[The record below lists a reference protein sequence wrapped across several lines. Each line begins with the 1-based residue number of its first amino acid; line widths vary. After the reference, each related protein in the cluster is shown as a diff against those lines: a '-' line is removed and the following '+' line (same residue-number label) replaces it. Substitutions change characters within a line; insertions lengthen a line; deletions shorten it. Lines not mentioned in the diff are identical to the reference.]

1 MAELLI
7 ELFMEEIP
15 ARMQVRAGDDFKRLV
30 TEKLSTAG
38 IHFARAEAHSTP
50 RRLTLVVEGVPTA
63 QADVREEK
71 KGPRV
76 GSPEQALAGF
86 LKSAGLSS
94 IDQAEQRDTGKG
106 VFYFAVIE
114 KKGGA
119 TIDALPG
126 IIDAAIRELP
136 WPKSMRWGANDFM
149 WVRPLHSIL
158 ALFDGAVVPGSLNL
172 GAKTIAYGDQTE
184 GHRFLSPGAFAVTSF
199 ADYKDKLMQAHV
211 VLDRDQRKRLI
222 LNDAVKAA
230 TAEGYVLKDDP
241 GLAEEV
247 AGLVEWPVVL
257 TGAIDDQF
265 MDVPAEVLTTSMRT
279 HQRYFALETAEGKL
293 APRFVVVANR
303 TTLDGGK
310 AVVAGN
316 ERVLRARLS
325 DAKFFWDQDLK
336 VKLESRLPGLK
347 DITFHAKL
355 GSLYQRVERMAALSK
370 AIAQA
375 LNYDASET
383 EQAEIAAWL
392 SKADLTTGV
401 VGEFPEVQ
409 GIMGRYVAY
418 REGLP
423 APVAEAIADHYK
435 PLGPSDRVPTDKVS
449 VAVALAEKIDTLVQ
463 FFDINEKPTGSRDP
477 FALRRAALGV
487 IRLLTDNGERVSLST
502 LIEAAI
508 DTRLA
513 SFHRGTS
520 SDIPEIVKAVQA
532 GATVADYY
540 GRLFVAANHLSNWT
554 YSRSIAED
562 VLSSIK
568 ERAVSQHDLLKLAE
582 LAQDLTVA
590 SFGLYGQPS
599 ADNIDADAANRV
611 RSVLTEDL
619 VVPLLSFFHDRLK
632 VSLKEK
638 GVRHD
643 LIDAVLALG
652 GEDDFV
658 RLLARVEA
666 LSGFLAT
673 DDGANLLAAAKRASN
688 ILRIEEKKDG
698 PHDGAVDP
706 ELLTLDEEKAL
717 FMALTAAT
725 ATAAPRIEA
734 EDFTGVMAAFA
745 VLRAPVD
752 AFFEKVTVN
761 APEAPVRA
769 NRLRLLSQI
778 RATLALVADFS
789 KIEG

>member
-86 LKSAGLSS
+86 LKSAGLAS

-172 GAKTIAYGDQTE
+172 GVKTIAYGNQTE
-184 GHRFLSPGAFAVTSF
+184 GHRFLSPGTFAVTSF

-222 LNDAVKAA
+222 LADAQKAA
-230 TAEGYVLKDDP
+230 TAEGFVLKDDP
-241 GLAEEV
+241 GLLEEV

-303 TTLDGGK
+303 TTIDGGK

-375 LNYDASET
+375 LGYDASET
-383 EQAEIAAWL
+383 EQVEIAAWL

-423 APVAEAIADHYK
+423 AAVAEAIADHYK
-435 PLGPSDRVPTDKVS
+435 PLGPSDRVPTDKVAI
-449 VAVALAEKIDTLVQ
+449 AVALAEKIDTLVA
-463 FFDINEKPTGSRDP
+463 FFSIDEKPTGSRDP

-487 IRLLTDNGERVSLST
+487 IRLIVENGLRVKLGSL
-502 LIEAAI
+502 LVA
-508 DTRLA
+508 
-513 SFHRGTS
+513 
-520 SDIPEIVKAVQA
+520 A
-532 GATVADYY
+532 GASKD
-540 GRLFVAANHLSNWT
+540 VAA
-554 YSRSIAED
+554 D
-562 VLSSIK
+562 
-568 ERAVSQHDLLKLAE
+568 
-582 LAQDLTVA
+582 
-590 SFGLYGQPS
+590 
-599 ADNIDADAANRV
+599 
-611 RSVLTEDL
+611 
-619 VVPLLSFFHDRLK
+619 LLSFFNDRLK

-658 RLLARVEA
+658 RLLARVDA

-706 ELLTLDEEKAL
+706 ALLTQDEEKAL
-717 FMALTAAT
+717 FMALTAAK

-734 EDFTGVMAAFA
+734 EDFTGVMAAFSI
-745 VLRAPVD
+745 LRAPVD

>member
-1 MAELLI
+1 MPELLI

-15 ARMQVRAGDDFKRLV
+15 ARMQVRAADDFKHLV
-30 TEKLSTAG
+30 TDKLAAAG
-38 IHFARAEAHSTP
+38 IQFTHAGAHSTP
-50 RRLTLVVEGVPTA
+50 RRLALEVHGLPVRR
-63 QADVREEK
+63 QDVHEEK

-106 VFYFAVIE
+106 VFYFAVTE
-114 KKGGA
+114 KKGGP
-119 TIDALPG
+119 TVEALPG

-136 WPKSMRWGANDFM
+136 WPKSMRWGANDFR

-158 ALFDGAVVPGSLNL
+158 ALFDGTVIPGSLDL
-172 GAKTIAYGDQTE
+172 GTRVIAYGDQTE
-184 GHRFLSPGAFAVTSF
+184 GHRFLSPGRITVSDFH
-199 ADYKDKLMQAHV
+199 DYKHKLRAAHV
-211 VLDRDQRKRLI
+211 LLDRVERKHAI
-222 LNDAVKAA
+222 LADAKQAA
-230 TAEGYVLKDDP
+230 AAEGYVLKDDP
-241 GLAEEV
+241 GLLDEV

-257 TGAIDDQF
+257 TGAIDTQF

-303 TTLDGGK
+303 TTSDGGK

-336 VKLESRLPGLK
+336 VKLEARLPGLK

-375 LNYDASET
+375 LNYGASEI

-418 REGLP
+418 HEGLAP
-423 APVAEAIADHYK
+423 AVAEAIADHYK
-435 PLGPSDRVPTDKVS
+435 PMGQGDRVPTDKVS
-449 VAVALAEKIDTLVQ
+449 AAVALAEKIDTLVA
-463 FFDINEKPTGSRDP
+463 FFAIDEKPTGSRDP

-487 IRLLTDNGERVSLST
+487 IRLIVENGLRVKLGSLLMT
-502 LIEAAI
+502 
-508 DTRLA
+508 
-513 SFHRGTS
+513 
-520 SDIPEIVKAVQA
+520 A
-532 GATVADYY
+532 GATKSVAD
-540 GRLFVAANHLSNWT
+540 
-554 YSRSIAED
+554 E
-562 VLSSIK
+562 
-568 ERAVSQHDLLKLAE
+568 
-582 LAQDLTVA
+582 
-590 SFGLYGQPS
+590 
-599 ADNIDADAANRV
+599 
-611 RSVLTEDL
+611 
-619 VVPLLSFFHDRLK
+619 LLSFFNDRLK
-632 VSLKEK
+632 VSLKER

-652 GEDDFV
+652 GEDDLN
-658 RLLARVEA
+658 RLLARVDA
-666 LSGFLAT
+666 LSGLIAS
-673 DDGANLLAAAKRASN
+673 DDGVNLLAASKRASN

-706 ELLTLDEEKAL
+706 ALLSQDEEKGL
-717 FMALTAAT
+717 FTALTAAK
-725 ATAAPRIEA
+725 ATAAPRLEA
-734 EDFTGVMAAFA
+734 EDFAGAMAVFA
-745 VLRAPVD
+745 ALRAPVD
-752 AFFEKVTVN
+752 AFFEQVTVN
-761 APEAPVRA
+761 APDAAIRA
-769 NRLRLLSQI
+769 NRLRLLSHI
-778 RATLALVADFS
+778 RGTLNLIADFS

>member
-15 ARMQVRAGDDFKRLV
+15 ARMQVRAGEDFKRLV
-30 TEKLSTAG
+30 TDKLSAAG
-38 IHFARAEAHSTP
+38 IGFDRAEVHSTP
-50 RRLTLVVEGVPTA
+50 RRLALVVDGLPAA

-136 WPKSMRWGANDFM
+136 WPKSMRWGANEFM
-149 WVRPLHSIL
+149 WVRPLHSII
-158 ALFDGAVVPGSLNL
+158 ALFDGAVIPGALDL
-172 GAKTIAYGDQTE
+172 GGKTIAYDNQTE
-184 GHRFLSPGAFAVTSF
+184 GHRFLSPGTLTVSSF
-199 ADYKDKLMQAHV
+199 ADYAAKLAAAHV
-211 VLDRDQRKRLI
+211 VLDREERKRLI
-222 LNDAVKAA
+222 LAGAQAA
-230 TAEGYVLKDDP
+230 AKAEGFVLKDDP
-241 GLAEEV
+241 GLLEEV

-257 TGAIDDQF
+257 TGAIDNQF

-279 HQRYFALETAEGKL
+279 HQRYFALETADGKL

-303 TTLDGGK
+303 TTIDGGK
-310 AVVAGN
+310 AVIAGN

-336 VKLESRLPGLK
+336 VKLEDRVPGLK

-355 GSLYQRVERMAALSK
+355 GTLAQRVERIEALSVAIAKAQNWDATVVEQAAL
-370 AIAQA
+370 
-375 LNYDASET
+375 
-383 EQAEIAAWL
+383 AARL
-392 SKADLTTGV
+392 SKSDLTTGV
-401 VGEFPEVQ
+401 VGEFPEIQ

-418 REGLP
+418 HEGLP
-423 APVAEAIADHYK
+423 GPVAEAIADHYK

-487 IRLLTDNGERVSLST
+487 IRLILENGLRVKLV
-502 LIEAAI
+502 
-508 DTRLA
+508 D
-513 SFHRGTS
+513 
-520 SDIPEIVKAVQA
+520 
-532 GATVADYY
+532 
-540 GRLFVAANHLSNWT
+540 LFDAAAN
-554 YSRSIAED
+554 
-562 VLSSIK
+562 
-568 ERAVSQHDLLKLAE
+568 RA
-582 LAQDLTVA
+582 
-590 SFGLYGQPS
+590 GLFQPS
-599 ADNIDADAANRV
+599 ANGKIYASV
-611 RSVLTEDL
+611 RRFSKYYDRDVNAVSLEVLE
-619 VVPLLSFFHDRLK
+619 FFNDRLK

-666 LSGFLAT
+666 LSGLIAT
-673 DDGANLLAAAKRASN
+673 DDGKNLLAAAKRASN

-698 PHDGAVDP
+698 PHDGAVDAG
-706 ELLTLDEEKAL
+706 LLTQDEEKAL
-717 FMALTAAT
+717 ADALVAAHKQ
-725 ATAAPRIEA
+725 AAPLIEA
-734 EDFTGVMAAFA
+734 EDFTGAMAAFA
-745 VLRAPVD
+745 ALRAPVD
-752 AFFEKVTVN
+752 AFFDKVTVN

-778 RATLALVADFS
+778 RATLNLIADFS